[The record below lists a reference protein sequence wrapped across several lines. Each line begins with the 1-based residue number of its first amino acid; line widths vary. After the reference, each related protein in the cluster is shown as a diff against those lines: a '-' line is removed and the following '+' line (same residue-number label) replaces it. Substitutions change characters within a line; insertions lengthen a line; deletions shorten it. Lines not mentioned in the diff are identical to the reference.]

1 MDLSKHKKA
10 RWLAR
15 QIIEAWESKSPSV
28 DDTLSQSESEDVD
41 GVPCKNI
48 LTEDIVDFIRRRDAE
63 GLNDALQIL
72 DIEKGDPELLLP
84 CEFLRTVD
92 GRPFG
97 FVICDKAS
105 RQSRKRELA
114 KAIESFASPKPTAG
128 AAAKPAKQ
136 KPKRG
141 DAQSLCIASL
151 VKHPHWTNKQIAAH
165 VGINPATITKARMPQ
180 FFNARRAASGTSA
193 DLPRGAKACYDDGD
207 DGHLEATYREDGGV
221 NSMPSDDD

>member
-15 QIIEAWESKSPSV
+15 QIIEAWESKSPSI
-28 DDTLSQSESEDVD
+28 DDLYARPKIKNAA
-41 GVPCKNI
+41 GVPCENI
-48 LTEDIVDFIRRRDAE
+48 LTAEVMDCIRRRDAE

-72 DIEKGDPELLLP
+72 DIKKSYPELLLP
-84 CEFLRTVD
+84 REFLRTVD

-97 FVICDKAS
+97 FAIRDKAF

-114 KAIESFASPKPTAG
+114 KAIESSAKTEPAAG
-128 AAAKPAKQ
+128 TAAKPAKQ

-151 VKHPHWTNKQIAAH
+151 VKHPHWTNKQIAVVIA
-165 VGINPATITKARMPQ
+165 GPCSTR
-180 FFNARRAASGTSA
+180 
-193 DLPRGAKACYDDGD
+193 
-207 DGHLEATYREDGGV
+207 
-221 NSMPSDDD
+221 